1 MFNELARLAQGSKA
15 QQKTGTDTVVF
26 KHPKALP
33 SHKKATY
40 ARIVANYRPQ
50 KADPYRIRI
59 TVGGDKLEYAG
70 ETYTPNADITTA
82 KILFNSVIST
92 PGGRFLGADLKDFYL
107 GTEMEEYEYMYLQ
120 RWIFPQEFID
130 EYNLE
135 HLFDDKGR
143 ILCEIRKGM
152 YGLRQAGRLAY
163 VKLIAHLKPAGYIR
177 AGITHLP
184 TRFRVD
190 LMGRIERPD

>member
-59 TVGGDKLEYAG
+59 TVGGHKLEYAG
-70 ETYTPNADITTA
+70 EIYTPNADITTA
-82 KILFNSVIST
+82 KTLFNSVIST
-92 PGGRFLGADLKDFYL
+92 RVAASLASTSKISISELSSMTSNTCTFKNGFSNK
-107 GTEMEEYEYMYLQ
+107 
-120 RWIFPQEFID
+120 
-130 EYNLE
+130 NLSMKTTSIT
-135 HLFDDKGR
+135 FWTTR
-143 ILCEIRKGM
+143 TAS
-152 YGLRQAGRLAY
+152 YV
-163 VKLIAHLKPAGYIR
+163 VKLEKECMASNRQDALL
-177 AGITHLP
+177 TSNSLP
-184 TRFRVD
+184 
-190 LMGRIERPD
+190 I